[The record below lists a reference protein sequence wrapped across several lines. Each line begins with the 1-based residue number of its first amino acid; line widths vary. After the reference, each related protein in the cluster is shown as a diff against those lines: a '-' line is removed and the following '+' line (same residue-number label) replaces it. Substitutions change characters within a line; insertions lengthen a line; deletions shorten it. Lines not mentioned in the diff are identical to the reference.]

1 MKTTKLAL
9 MAAGLAPALVMA
21 QEQAP
26 AATTTNA
33 AAGQWAAGICMAVAA
48 ALVGY
53 SQSRAAV
60 AALDGIARNPSASGA
75 LFTPL
80 ILSLAL
86 MESIA
91 LLAFVIAGKLSGLF

>member
-1 MKTTKLAL
+1 MTSTNLRRIEGMKTTKLAL
-9 MAAGLAPALVMA
+9 MTAGLAPALVMA
-21 QEQAP
+21 QEHAAP
-26 AATTTNA
+26 AATTGNA
-33 AAGQWAAGICMAVAA
+33 GAGQWAAGICMGVAA

-60 AALDGIARNPSASGA
+60 AALDGIGRNPSASGA

-91 LLAFVIAGKLSGLF
+91 L